1 MREMLASGAE
11 RVILSAMPNDLSIA
25 AALGALLK
33 ERKQT
38 LAVAESSAGGLISA
52 ALLAVPGA
60 SAYFLGG
67 GVIYTQAARRGLL
80 RVGDEAVKGIRS
92 SSEPYAQLKAKTV
105 RELLGATWGLAETGA
120 SGPTGN
126 RYGDAAGH
134 ACIAVAGPVE
144 RVITV
149 ETGAAEVERHRQVA
163 VTVAVDER
171 DRHHAPGLVAGR
183 AGVDQRERA
192 EVGDVVHAAARRF
205 LVRLQ
210 RVGLAVDV
218 HVEGDVLRV
227 LRIEPQRV

>member
-1 MREMLASGAE
+1 
-11 RVILSAMPNDLSIA
+11 MPNDLSIA

-38 LAVAESSAGGLISA
+38 VAVAESSAGGLISA

-80 RVGDEAVKGIRS
+80 RVPDDAVKNIRS
-92 SSEPYAQLKAKTV
+92 STEAYAQLKAKAV
-105 RELLGATWGLAETGA
+105 RELMGATWGLAETGA

-134 ACIAVAGPVE
+134 ACIAVSGPVE

-149 ETGAAEVERHRQVA
+149 ETGDA
-163 VTVAVDER
+163 D
-171 DRHHAPGLVAGR
+171 
-183 AGVDQRERA
+183 RERNMWA
-192 EVGDVVHAAARRF
+192 FTRAALKLLEDA
-205 LVRLQ
+205 VRAT
-210 RVGLAVDV
+210 R
-218 HVEGDVLRV
+218 
-227 LRIEPQRV
+227 